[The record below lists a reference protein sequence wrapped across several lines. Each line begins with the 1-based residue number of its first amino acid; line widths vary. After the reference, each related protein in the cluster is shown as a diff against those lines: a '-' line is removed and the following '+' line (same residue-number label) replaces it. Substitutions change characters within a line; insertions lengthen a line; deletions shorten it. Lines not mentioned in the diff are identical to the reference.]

1 MGLNQIFEEQQN
13 ATKLKM
19 VIYFARKDW
28 LSKTRKVKW
37 KLSETGT
44 EVLGDSEHSMV
55 SHRGKNTTY
64 DNIAQRF
71 FWHNIAA
78 DINKYVK
85 LRVSN
90 SAKNKVT

>member
-13 ATKLKM
+13 AAKLKM
-19 VIYFARKDW
+19 VIYFTRKDW

-44 EVLGDSEHSMV
+44 EVLEILNTPW
-55 SHRGKNTTY
+55 SHMEY

-71 FWHNIAA
+71 FWHNIAS
-78 DINKYVK
+78 DVNKYVK
-85 LRVSN
+85 LKVSN